1 MSDQPPDVPKPGD
14 VRHETARTLA
24 ERALEHYA
32 EGDKKTGDDLAGQ
45 AADMDRS
52 AVVELIDELDEDA
65 KPAG

>member
-1 MSDQPPDVPKPGD
+1 MDETQDDTPKPGD
-14 VRHETARTLA
+14 ARHETARTLA

-45 AADMDRS
+45 AAAMDRS
-52 AVVELIDELDEDA
+52 AVVEVIDELDEDA